1 MAADHVTGLS
11 AAEGSLMITVAVVDD
26 HPIARHGVAHIFG
39 ALPDRPITTTASVG
53 SLTELEAALAAVGP
67 PDVIILDLYLGGGA
81 PALDAVAALSAA
93 TRVLVMSA
101 SGLPAD
107 VLGVVRAGAC
117 GYVTKHCS
125 AELFVAAV
133 ETVAAGG
140 FSLSAELADILQAEL
155 TRGAPASGPVPQP
168 GPRLSAREEETLSY
182 VARGF
187 THAQTATRLGVRKTT
202 VDTYVERIRAKLQVG
217 NKAELTRA
225 AMTRLNMNDVSKNT
239 PKNASK

>member
-1 MAADHVTGLS
+1 MAADRVTTDFS
-11 AAEGSLMITVAVVDD
+11 AAEGSPMITVAVVDD
-26 HPIARHGVAHIFG
+26 HPIARHGIAHILG
-39 ALPDRPITTTASVG
+39 ALPDSSVTTTASVG
-53 SLTELEAALAAVGP
+53 SLPELEEALAAGAA
-67 PDVIILDLYLGGGA
+67 PDVIVLDLYLDGGT
-81 PALDAVAALSAA
+81 PALDAVAALSVA

-107 VLGVVRAGAC
+107 VLGAIKAGAC

-155 TRGAPASGPVPQP
+155 TRREPGPGADVVV
-168 GPRLSAREEETLSY
+168 GPRLSPREEETLSY

-187 THAQTATRLGVRKTT
+187 THAQIATRLGVRKTT

-225 AMTRLNMNDVSKNT
+225 AIARLSSDRGSAPT
-239 PKNASK
+239 

>member
-1 MAADHVTGLS
+1 MAAERVTGNDATDFS
-11 AAEGSLMITVAVVDD
+11 AAEGSPMITVAVVDD
-26 HPIARHGVAHIFG
+26 HPIARHGIAHILG
-39 ALPDRPITTTASVG
+39 ALPDSPVTTTASVG
-53 SLTELEAALAAVGP
+53 SLRELEEALAAVGA
-67 PDVIILDLYLGGGA
+67 PDVIVLDLYLDGGT

-101 SGLPAD
+101 SGLPTD
-107 VLGVVRAGAC
+107 VLGAIRAGAC

-140 FSLSAELADILQAEL
+140 FSMSAELADILQAEL
-155 TRGAPASGPVPQP
+155 TRRDPGPGDGAV

-187 THAQTATRLGVRKTT
+187 THAQIATRLGVRKTT

-225 AMTRLNMNDVSKNT
+225 AMARLSAREDT
-239 PKNASK
+239 APK